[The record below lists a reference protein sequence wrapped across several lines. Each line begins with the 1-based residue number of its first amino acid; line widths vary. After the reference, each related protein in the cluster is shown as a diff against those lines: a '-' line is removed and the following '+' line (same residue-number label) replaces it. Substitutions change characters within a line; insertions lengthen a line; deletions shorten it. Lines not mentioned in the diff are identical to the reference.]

1 MSLNINFACKR
12 KEKIERENK
21 TIKDYP
27 KITDFINNKIQLFD
41 FNKIQLFRE
50 VKIKNEISKIND
62 NNLTDREKRL
72 IILQKMNSSGL
83 NYTNNKKK
91 MNNII

>member
-1 MSLNINFACKR
+1 MSLNINFASTG
-12 KEKIERENK
+12 KEKIENENK

-41 FNKIQLFRE
+41 VKKIQLFRE

-72 IILQKMNSSGL
+72 IILQKMNSSEL
-83 NYTNNKKK
+83 TYTNDKKK
-91 MNNII
+91 I